1 VLYYAH
7 MNKQSLQSDDLKQ
20 SLQDKSLKSFY
31 ASGFLY
37 SFKTHQIL
45 LLSSFSSYSM
55 IGGEGHEGE
64 EAQETFQRIIN
75 KLLKLKLKGKNI
87 YPVYDYFDEAL
98 GKINY
103 VFYAE
108 VDKAPINLA
117 KKSNMLW
124 VTFAETLK
132 LLFSDHTKQDL
143 IVGERVIN
151 LKQRIDLNIQ

>member
-1 VLYYAH
+1 MWPETPLRVCYNTPLMH
-7 MNKQSLQSDDLKQ
+7 N
-20 SLQDKSLKSFY
+20 SFY

-37 SFKTHQIL
+37 SLKTHQIL
-45 LLSSFSSYSM
+45 LLSSKQDDQDPTYSM
-55 IGGEGHEGE
+55 LAGDGKEGE

-75 KLLKLKLKGKNI
+75 KLVNLKLNSKDI
-87 YPVYDYFDEAL
+87 YPIYDYLDEASN
-98 GKINY
+98 KTNY

-108 VDKAPINLA
+108 VDKAPLSLV
-117 KKSNMLW
+117 KKSTFIW

-132 LLFSDHTKQDL
+132 SLFSTNTKQDL

>member
-1 VLYYAH
+1 
-7 MNKQSLQSDDLKQ
+7 
-20 SLQDKSLKSFY
+20 
-31 ASGFLY
+31 
-37 SFKTHQIL
+37 
-45 LLSSFSSYSM
+45 M
-55 IGGEGHEGE
+55 IGGEAREKE
-64 EAQETFQRIIN
+64 KAQETFQRIIY
-75 KLLKLKLKGKNI
+75 KLLKLRLKDKDI

-108 VDKAPINLA
+108 VDKAPVNLA
-117 KKSNMLW
+117 KKSNMSW

-132 LLFSDHTKQDL
+132 LLFSDHTKQDV